1 MILVIG
7 GKKVTVKD
15 EDVKASLENGAE
27 IEVSEELV
35 VRTTEEDGTY
45 SANLKKE
52 HEKQGRELALKDLK
66 RLAGVEIEGKDPAKI
81 LEAVKEKHLKE
92 ADIEPAEQLRKIT
105 EERDAFKTKLETTAA
120 EVGTLKTEHERFR
133 QGLETDNLILSN
145 IPENTLLPKSDMA
158 LILKSRYDVRR
169 GENGETIMVDKA
181 TGQEIKN
188 DLLSH
193 EKPETVFKKFFDDNS
208 KIYLKTVT
216 GGAGGAD
223 SSGSGKQNLKGF
235 TEEMAGKN
243 IAVNSPEF
251 VAELTSRSK
260 AGLLDTSTSEAS

>member
-7 GKKVTVKD
+7 GKKVTLKD
-15 EDVKASLENGAE
+15 EDVKASLEGGTE

-45 SANLKKE
+45 AANLKKE

-81 LEAVKEKHLKE
+81 VEAMKEKHLKDAE
-92 ADIEPAEQLRKIT
+92 IEPAEQLRKIT
-105 EERDAFKTKLETTAA
+105 EDRDAFKTKLETTAA
-120 EVGTLKTEHERFR
+120 EILSLKSEHENFR
-133 QGLETDNLILSN
+133 RSLETDNLILAN
-145 IPENTLLPKSDMA
+145 IPENALLPKSDMA
-158 LILKSRYDVRR
+158 LILKNRFEVRK
-169 GENGETIMVDKA
+169 GENGENIMVDRT

-188 DLLSH
+188 DLLSY

-208 KIYLKTVT
+208 KVYLKAAS

-223 SSGSGKQNLKGF
+223 SSGTGKQNLKGF
-235 TEEMAGKN
+235 KEEMEGKG
-243 IAVNSPEF
+243 IAVNSQEF
-251 VAELTSRSK
+251 VTEMTSRAK
-260 AGLLDTSTSEAS
+260 AGVLDTTSSEAS